1 MSAKKPIVAQINI
14 VARRFDET
22 LRFYRLLGLE
32 IPEPMNQPPG
42 ALHATANTS
51 HGVAFEIDNDFFVR
65 MYSAGHR
72 RGQDNRSVL
81 LGASLGSRAEVDET
95 YARLV
100 AAGHTGR
107 QPPYDAFW
115 GARYAIVADPEGNDV
130 GLMSPVDES
139 RKSWPPLNSP
149 ES

>member
-1 MSAKKPIVAQINI
+1 MSAKMPVFAQVNI

-32 IPEPMNQPPG
+32 IPEPVNQPPG

-65 MYSAGHR
+65 TYSAARR
-72 RGQDNRSVL
+72 RGHDNAPVI
-81 LGASLGSRAEVDET
+81 LGASLASRAEVDET

-100 AAGHTGR
+100 AAGHIGR

-139 RKSWPPLNSP
+139 RKSWPPVNSP

>member
-22 LRFYRLLGLE
+22 LRFYRLVGLE

-72 RGQDNRSVL
+72 RGQDNTSVL
-81 LGASLGSRAEVDET
+81 LGASLGSRAKVDET

-100 AAGHTGR
+100 AAGHTAYSG
-107 QPPYDAFW
+107 P
-115 GARYAIVADPEGNDV
+115 
-130 GLMSPVDES
+130 
-139 RKSWPPLNSP
+139 K
-149 ES
+149 

>member
-1 MSAKKPIVAQINI
+1 MSTKPPVFAQINI

-22 LRFYRLLGLE
+22 LRFYRLLGLD
-32 IPEPMNQPPG
+32 IPEPMNLPPG
-42 ALHATANTS
+42 ALHATTNTS
-51 HGVAFEIDNDFFVR
+51 HGVLLEIDNDFLVR
-65 MYSAGHR
+65 LYSAGHR
-72 RGQDNRSVL
+72 RGQDDASVV
-81 LGASLGSRAEVDET
+81 LGVSLGSRAEVDET
-95 YARLV
+95 YARLL
-100 AAGHTGR
+100 AAGHVGR

-139 RKSWPPLNSP
+139 RKSWPPVDSP

>member
-1 MSAKKPIVAQINI
+1 MSAKMPVFAQINI

-22 LRFYRLLGLE
+22 LQFYRLLGLD
-32 IPEPMNQPPG
+32 IPEPMSQPPD

-51 HGVAFEIDNDFFVR
+51 HGVAFEIDNDIFVR

-72 RGQDNRSVL
+72 RGKDNAPVV

-95 YARLV
+95 YARLI

-139 RKSWPPLNSP
+139 RKSWPPVNSP
-149 ES
+149 EP